1 MAIKKQKA
9 IGLYRQFLKY
19 LTFFCISTV
28 LLFLTLYMI
37 LVIGINSGFI
47 LPANY
52 AEQTVRQLSEQLAVM
67 EEFDEA
73 IIPFPCKYVLFDE
86 TSTVLSSNMN
96 QKEIAKAQEVWKN
109 SAVYTNE
116 WYMLIPR
123 ETSVCVISYDMYPHF
138 SSPVLHNL
146 IPNPEW
152 CGIILF
158 FVGFFTIAVGIAFAF
173 GRKLKKELEP
183 IMEATEAIKRQD
195 LQFAVTATR
204 IREFNTVLESIQDMN
219 EALRDSL
226 KQQWSL
232 EQHRKMQI
240 SALTHDIKTP
250 LTIIKGNTEL
260 LQEAEL
266 SPEDMELLE
275 YIHASSDKIEKYLG
289 LLMAAARAEKND
301 ELKPENFSV
310 AACIEELEL
319 QAKAQCKAKNIMLI
333 TQKEA
338 LPELFFG
345 DKELILRAVTNIL
358 DNAIEYTPA
367 FGKINFIICGDS
379 NRLTFTVADS
389 GKGFT
394 ADSLKFATQEFYT
407 ERKERSDRHYGLGL
421 FIAKSVTEK
430 HNGTLLLA
438 NRESNCGA
446 VVTLVFGEMN
456 HCKQ

>member
-19 LTFFCISTV
+19 LAFFCISTV
-28 LLFLTLYMI
+28 LLFLTLYVI
-37 LVIGINSGFI
+37 LIIGINSGFI

-52 AEQTVRQLSEQLAVM
+52 AEQTVRQISEQIAIM
-67 EEFDEA
+67 EEFNES
-73 IIPFPCKYVLFDE
+73 IIPFPCKYVLFNE
-86 TSTVLSSNMN
+86 NSTVLSSNMN
-96 QKEIAKAQEVWKN
+96 PKEIAKAQDVWIN

-116 WYMLIPR
+116 WYMIIHR
-123 ETSVCVISYDMYPHF
+123 EASTCIISYDMYPHF
-138 SSPVLHNL
+138 SSPALHKI

-195 LQFAVTATR
+195 LHFDVTATR
-204 IREFNTVLESIQDMN
+204 IREFNTVLESIQDMS

-240 SALTHDIKTP
+240 SAITHDIKTP

-260 LQEAEL
+260 LQESEI
-266 SPEDMELLE
+266 SPDDMELLE

-289 LLMAAARAEKND
+289 LLMAAAKTEKND
-301 ELKPENFSV
+301 ELKPEKFSV
-310 AACIEELEL
+310 SACIEELEL

-333 TQKEA
+333 TEKEA

-367 FGKINFIICGDS
+367 SGEINFIICG
-379 NRLTFTVADS
+379 NNNQLTFTVADS

-394 ADSLKFATQEFYT
+394 EDSLRFATQEFYT
-407 ERKERSDRHYGLGL
+407 ERKERSDKHYGLGL

-430 HNGTLLLA
+430 HNGKLLLA
-438 NRESNCGA
+438 NREGNCGA
-446 VVTLVFGEMN
+446 VVTLVFGEIN
-456 HCKQ
+456 R